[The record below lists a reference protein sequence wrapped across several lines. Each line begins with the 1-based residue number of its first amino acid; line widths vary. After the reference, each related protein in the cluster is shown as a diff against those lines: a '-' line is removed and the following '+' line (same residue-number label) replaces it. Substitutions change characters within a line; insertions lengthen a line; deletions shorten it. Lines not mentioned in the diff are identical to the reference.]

1 MRALIRKLLLR
12 SSLVLPGLLA
22 AQSALAASAF
32 CEAGIQL
39 SRVGDGIGRDQYY
52 RTTIFQVDRADEARV
67 KALNAQWIDY
77 LKNSG
82 VYREDKGERYG
93 NPHYYYCRIAGLG
106 EDRDEAALN
115 SDYEYRIRMLRQNG
129 YPPQIVQWVP
139 ATSPSTATA
148 GAKADAVVKPV
159 CEAEIRQA
167 YGSGNTA
174 GAAGAIARHAR
185 QLNSANLA
193 EARENLRRYESMQ
206 AGGTGAGAPMVACL
220 KSAWAQ
226 RVAQLSGTAAA
237 PTKPAPGASAPGAS
251 TPGASV
257 VSPGGGRPAADTKG
271 LAYGPNQGECLKRGA
286 TSDGYITYTNV
297 CGASVSV
304 GYCNVVPAKGAHDG
318 TVCRPHDSE
327 FSRTGKTYVTQGLG
341 LAPGATHRLA
351 YRYDTQSTFIV
362 ACVGGQPLIESF
374 DTATITTGSKART
387 ACWRFASRKP

>member
-1 MRALIRKLLLR
+1 MCALIRKLLLR

-82 VYREDKGERYG
+82 VYREDNGERYG

-106 EDRDEAALN
+106 EDRDEAALS

-139 ATSPSTATA
+139 ATSPSTPRA
-148 GAKADAVVKPV
+148 GSKADAAVKPV
-159 CEAEIRQA
+159 CEAEIRQT
-167 YGSGNTA
+167 YGPGNTA
-174 GAAGAIARHAR
+174 GATASIARHAR
-185 QLNSANLA
+185 QLSSANLA
-193 EARENLRRYESMQ
+193 EARENLRQYESLQ
-206 AGGTGAGAPMVACL
+206 TGGAGAPMVACL
-220 KSAWAQ
+220 KSAWAR

-237 PTKPAPGASAPGAS
+237 PVKPAVGAPGATSGGA
-251 TPGASV
+251 G
-257 VSPGGGRPAADTKG
+257 PAADTKG
-271 LAYGPNQGECLKRGA
+271 LAYGPNQGECLKRGM
-286 TSDGYITYTNV
+286 TSEGYITYTNV
-297 CGASVSV
+297 CGASVTV

-341 LAPGATHRLA
+341 LAPGATHRMA

-374 DTATITTGSKART
+374 DTTTITTGSKART
-387 ACWRFASRKP
+387 ACWRFASRKR

>member
-1 MRALIRKLLLR
+1 MCALIRKLLLR

-82 VYREDKGERYG
+82 VYREDNGERYG
-93 NPHYYYCRIAGLG
+93 NPHYYYCRIAGLD
-106 EDRDEAALN
+106 EDRDEAALS

-148 GAKADAVVKPV
+148 GAKADAAVKPV
-159 CEAEIRQA
+159 CEAEIRQT
-167 YGSGNTA
+167 YGPGNTA
-174 GAAGAIARHAR
+174 GATASIARHAR
-185 QLNSANLA
+185 LLSSASLA
-193 EARENLRRYESMQ
+193 EARENLRQYESLQ
-206 AGGTGAGAPMVACL
+206 TGGAGAPMVACL
-220 KSAWAQ
+220 KSAWAR

-237 PTKPAPGASAPGAS
+237 PVKPAAGAPGATSGGA
-251 TPGASV
+251 G
-257 VSPGGGRPAADTKG
+257 PAADTKG
-271 LAYGPNQGECLKRGA
+271 LAYGPNQGECLKRGM
-286 TSDGYITYTNV
+286 TSEGYITYTNV
-297 CGASVSV
+297 CGASVTV

-341 LAPGATHRLA
+341 LAPGATHRMA

-374 DTATITTGSKART
+374 DTTTITTGSKART
-387 ACWRFASRKP
+387 ACWRFASRKR

>member
-82 VYREDKGERYG
+82 VYREDNGERYG

-106 EDRDEAALN
+106 EDRDEAALS

-139 ATSPSTATA
+139 ATSPSTPRA
-148 GAKADAVVKPV
+148 GSKADAAVKPV
-159 CEAEIRQA
+159 CEAEIRQT
-167 YGSGNTA
+167 YGPGNTA
-174 GAAGAIARHAR
+174 GATASIGRHAR
-185 QLNSANLA
+185 QLSSANLA
-193 EARENLRRYESMQ
+193 EARENLRRYESLQ
-206 AGGTGAGAPMVACL
+206 AGAPMVACL

-226 RVAQLSGTAAA
+226 RVAQLSGGAAVA
-237 PTKPAPGASAPGAS
+237 AGKPATGAPVATA
-251 TPGASV
+251 
-257 VSPGGGRPAADTKG
+257 GGGRPAADAKG
-271 LAYGPNQGECLKRGA
+271 LAYGPNQDECLKRGA

-297 CGASVSV
+297 CGASVTV

-341 LAPGATHRLA
+341 LAPGATHRMA

-374 DTATITTGSKART
+374 DTTTITTGSKART
-387 ACWRFASRKP
+387 ACWRFASRKQ

>member
-1 MRALIRKLLLR
+1 MCALIRKLLLR

-82 VYREDKGERYG
+82 VYREDNGERYG

-106 EDRDEAALN
+106 EDRDEAALS

-139 ATSPSTATA
+139 ATSPSTPRA
-148 GAKADAVVKPV
+148 GSKADAAVKPV
-159 CEAEIRQA
+159 CEAEIRQT
-167 YGSGNTA
+167 YGPGNTA
-174 GAAGAIARHAR
+174 GATASIARHAR
-185 QLNSANLA
+185 QLSSANLA
-193 EARENLRRYESMQ
+193 EARENLRQYESLQ
-206 AGGTGAGAPMVACL
+206 TGGAGAPMVACL
-220 KSAWAQ
+220 KSAWAR

-237 PTKPAPGASAPGAS
+237 PVKPAVGAPGATSGGA
-251 TPGASV
+251 G
-257 VSPGGGRPAADTKG
+257 PAADTKG
-271 LAYGPNQGECLKRGA
+271 LVYGPNQGECLKRGM
-286 TSDGYITYTNV
+286 TSEGYITYTNV
-297 CGASVSV
+297 CGASVTV

-341 LAPGATHRLA
+341 LAPGATHRMA

-374 DTATITTGSKART
+374 DTTTITTGSKART
-387 ACWRFASRKP
+387 ACWRFASRKR